1 MTDIITATIIE
12 AEEVVSAI
20 VTEGDDVSVTDN
32 GVEHKVPAGG
42 AYTCT
47 YGEPTPATVID
58 NGVSHDVNPGEEYTC
73 QYGPSADGEVH
84 NSDASISLPVPSG
97 GSVEFP
103 DGVLREFDGTDTVL
117 IAGKN
122 VACKIPINSKI
133 YDSAGV
139 LLYSVAPEGTATIT
153 DTLIKDSA
161 GTLLHTVKAQ
171 GPITV
176 IPDVIVKNSE
186 NTILATIKAEAAPT
200 TITDI
205 TVTNPIT
212 GATYPYPAKKD
223 LTESLSKQG
232 KFTFPATYD
241 DAQDYDITT
250 VEAATYATNALDN
263 VATVVYKVNTVVVTL
278 PFTVVNGDT
287 LNVTITR
294 TNAALKSSVIITT

>member
-1 MTDIITATIIE
+1 MEIITGSIRERTEHISGNVIEYLAASPVLVKDSSGTIL
-12 AEEVVSAI
+12 
-20 VTEGDDVSVTDN
+20 
-32 GVEHKVPAGG
+32 
-42 AYTCT
+42 YTKNS
-47 YGEPTPATVID
+47 GEI
-58 NGVSHDVNPGEEYTC
+58 
-73 QYGPSADGEVH
+73 
-84 NSDASISLPVPSG
+84 
-97 GSVEFP
+97 
-103 DGVLREFDGTDTVL
+103 
-117 IAGKN
+117 
-122 VACKIPINSKI
+122 
-133 YDSAGV
+133 
-139 LLYSVAPEGTATIT
+139 ATIT

-171 GPITV
+171 GPVTI
-176 IPDVIVKNSE
+176 IPDVIVRNSE
-186 NTILATIKAEAAPT
+186 LTTIATIKAEAAPT

-294 TNAALKSSVIITT
+294 TNAALKSTVILTT